1 MRKTEIKVFILEPRR
16 KLMIQI
22 KATTMTNSV
31 IMVEAEAISLA
42 RTILSKLQIEDIFF
56 PTNNQ

>member
-1 MRKTEIKVFILEPRR
+1 
-16 KLMIQI
+16 MIQI